1 MDAVPDAAA
10 GAGLGMGSRSG
21 SRWTKIATYGLAAV
35 VLVVMAFPLYGIVLT
50 SIQTERDIRSRDVAF
65 APTYVTTEHYEQ
77 IFSEDSGVPVTESMV
92 NSLVVAVGSSVLTVA
107 IAVPAAYA
115 LNRMR
120 VPGRRIVLGGFAAI
134 YVLPTLLFVLPLFIT
149 VVQLGLYDTY
159 LGLVLPYVAFTLP
172 FMVWIMGSF
181 VRSIPV
187 SVEEMARIDGANL
200 LQLLVRIVLPLLR
213 PGILAGLL
221 LGFVLAWIEFLT
233 PLLFTSDLSMLT
245 VTLGLFRSTMD
256 IAIGQLAAATV
267 VTALPVI
274 LITTFFQR
282 NITEV
287 ITAGV
292 ER

>member
-1 MDAVPDAAA
+1 MA
-10 GAGLGMGSRSG
+10 GRSG
-21 SRWTKIATYGLAAV
+21 SRWTQVATNGLAAV

-65 APTYVTTEHYEQ
+65 APTYVTTEHYGQ

-92 NSLVVAVGSSVLTVA
+92 NSLIVAVGSSVLTVA

-187 SVEEMARIDGANL
+187 SVEEMARIDGASL

-233 PLLFTSDLSMLT
+233 PLLFTSDLSILT

-274 LITTFFQR
+274 LITAVFQR

>member
-1 MDAVPDAAA
+1 MAART
-10 GAGLGMGSRSG
+10 GSRL
-21 SRWTKIATYGLAAV
+21 SRVMTYALAV
-35 VLVVMAFPLYGIVLT
+35 LVLVVMAFPLYGIILT
-50 SIQTERDIRSRDVAF
+50 SIQSERDIRSRDVAF
-65 APTYVTTEHYEQ
+65 VPTYMTTEHYEQ
-77 IFSEDSGVPVTESMV
+77 IFSQTSGVPVTESMI
-92 NSLVVAVGSSVLTVA
+92 NSLVVALLSSVVTVA

-120 VPGRRIVLGGFAAI
+120 VPGKRMILGGFAAV

-159 LGLVLPYVAFTLP
+159 VGLLLPYVAFTLP

-181 VRSIPV
+181 VRAIPV
-187 SVEEMARIDGANL
+187 TVEEMARIDGANL
-200 LQLLVRIVLPLLR
+200 AQLIFRIVLPLLR
-213 PGILAGLL
+213 PGIFAGLL

-233 PLLFTSDLSMLT
+233 PLLFTSDLSILT

-267 VTALPVI
+267 ITALPVI
-274 LITTFFQR
+274 LITAVFQR

-287 ITAGV
+287 ITTGV

>member
-1 MDAVPDAAA
+1 MAYR
-10 GAGLGMGSRSG
+10 SRATW
-21 SRWTKIATYGLAAV
+21 RKVVTYGLAGL
-35 VLVVMAFPLYGIVLT
+35 VLVIMAFPLYGIVLT

-65 APTYVTTEHYEQ
+65 APSYITTEHYEE
-77 IFSEDSGVPVTESMV
+77 IFSEGSGVPVAESMV
-92 NSLVVAVGSSVLTVA
+92 NSLIVAVASSVLTVA

-115 LNRMR
+115 LNRMK

-149 VVQLGLYDTY
+149 IVQLGLYDTY
-159 LGLVLPYVAFTLP
+159 IGLVLPYVAFTLP

-181 VRSIPV
+181 IRSIPV

-200 LQLLVRIVLPLLR
+200 AQLIFRIVLPLLR

-221 LGFVLAWIEFLT
+221 LGFVLAWVEFLT
-233 PLLFTSDLSMLT
+233 PLLFTSNLSMLT

-256 IAIGQLAAATV
+256 IEIGQLAAATV
-267 VTALPVI
+267 ITALPVI
-274 LITTFFQR
+274 LITAFFQK

>member
-1 MDAVPDAAA
+1 MSFGAV
-10 GAGLGMGSRSG
+10 SRLRKG
-21 SRWTKIATYGLAAV
+21 ATYGLALV
-35 VLVVMAFPLYGIVLT
+35 VLVVMAFPLYGIILT
-50 SIQTERDIRSRDVAF
+50 SIQTERDIRSGDVAF
-65 APTYVTTEHYEQ
+65 VPSYLTTEHYQ
-77 IFSEDSGVPVTESMV
+77 RIFSETSGVPVAESMV
-92 NSLVVAVGSSVLTVA
+92 NSLVVAVLSSVVTVA

-115 LNRMR
+115 LNRMK
-120 VPGRRIVLGGFAAI
+120 VPGRRIILGGFAAI
-134 YVLPTLLFVLPLFIT
+134 YVAPTLLFVLPLFIT

-159 LGLVLPYVAFTLP
+159 VGLLLPYVAFTLP

-200 LQLLVRIVLPLLR
+200 AQLIFRIVLPLLR

-233 PLLFTSDLSMLT
+233 PLLFTSDLSILT

-267 VTALPVI
+267 ITALPVI
-274 LITTFFQR
+274 LITAIFQR

>member
-1 MDAVPDAAA
+1 MARF
-10 GAGLGMGSRSG
+10 GSRY
-21 SRWTKIATYGLAAV
+21 RQAITYILAAL
-35 VLVVMAFPLYGIVLT
+35 VLVIMAFPLYGIILT
-50 SIQTERDIRSRDVAF
+50 SVQTERDIRSRDVTF
-65 APTYVTTEHYEQ
+65 FPTYLTTEHYRQ
-77 IFSEDSGVPVTESMV
+77 IVSEGSGVPVTESMI
-92 NSLVVAVGSSVLTVA
+92 NSVVVAVLSSVVTVA

-120 VPGRRIVLGGFAAI
+120 VPGRRMILGGLAAV

-172 FMVWIMGSF
+172 FMIWIMGAF

-187 SVEEMARIDGANL
+187 AVEEMARIDGANL
-200 LQLLVRIVLPLLR
+200 AQILLRIVLPLLR
-213 PGILAGLL
+213 PGIFAGLL

-233 PLLFTSDLSMLT
+233 PLLFTSDLSILT

-267 VTALPVI
+267 ITALPVI
-274 LITTFFQR
+274 LITAVFQR

>member
-1 MDAVPDAAA
+1 MAVRP
-10 GAGLGMGSRSG
+10 GSRLRQVS
-21 SRWTKIATYGLAAV
+21 TYALALL
-35 VLVVMAFPLYGIVLT
+35 VLVVMAFPLYGIILT
-50 SIQTERDIRSRDVAF
+50 SIQTERDIRSADVAF
-65 APTYVTTEHYEQ
+65 VPTYVTTEHYQQ
-77 IFSEDSGVPVTESMV
+77 IFSDTSGVPVTESMV
-92 NSLVVAVGSSVLTVA
+92 NSLVVAILSSVVTVA

-115 LNRMR
+115 INRMR
-120 VPGRRIVLGGFAAI
+120 VPGKRMILGGFAAV

-159 LGLVLPYVAFTLP
+159 IGLLLPYVAFTLP

-200 LQLLVRIVLPLLR
+200 AQLIFRIVLPLLR
-213 PGILAGLL
+213 PGIFAGLL

-256 IAIGQLAAATV
+256 IAIGQLAAATAI
-267 VTALPVI
+267 TALPVI
-274 LITTFFQR
+274 LITAVFQR

>member
-1 MDAVPDAAA
+1 MY
-10 GAGLGMGSRSG
+10 GRFRSRF
-21 SRWTKIATYGLAAV
+21 RQVVTYGLAAL
-35 VLVVMAFPLYGIVLT
+35 VLVVMAFPLYGIFLT
-50 SIQTERDIRSRDVAF
+50 SVQTERDIRSRDVAF
-65 APTYVTTEHYEQ
+65 APSYITTEHYRQ
-77 IFSEDSGVPVTESMV
+77 IFSADSGVPVTESMI
-92 NSLVVAVGSSVLTVA
+92 NSLIVAVATAVVTMV

-115 LNRMR
+115 INRLQ
-120 VPGRRIVLGGFAAI
+120 VPGKRIILGGFAAI

-159 LGLVLPYVAFTLP
+159 VGLVLPYVAFTLP

-200 LQLLVRIVLPLLR
+200 AQLIFRIVLPLLR
-213 PGILAGLL
+213 PGIFAGLL

-274 LITTFFQR
+274 LITALFQK
-282 NITEV
+282 NITQV

>member
-1 MDAVPDAAA
+1 MAAR
-10 GAGLGMGSRSG
+10 GGSRA
-21 SRWTKIATYGLAAV
+21 RQAMTYALALL
-35 VLVVMAFPLYGIVLT
+35 VLVVMAFPLYGIILT
-50 SIQTERDIRSRDVAF
+50 SMQTERDIRSADVAF
-65 APTYVTTEHYEQ
+65 APTYVTTEHYRQ
-77 IFSEDSGVPVTESMV
+77 IFSDTSGVPVAESMI
-92 NSLVVAVGSSVLTVA
+92 NSLVVALLSSVVTVA

-120 VPGRRIVLGGFAAI
+120 VPGKRIILGGFAAV

-159 LGLVLPYVAFTLP
+159 IGLLLPYVAFTLP

-200 LQLLVRIVLPLLR
+200 AQLIFRIVLPLLR
-213 PGILAGLL
+213 PGIFAGLL

-267 VTALPVI
+267 ITALPVI
-274 LITTFFQR
+274 LITAIFQR

>member
-1 MDAVPDAAA
+1 MRFGAV
-10 GAGLGMGSRSG
+10 SRLRKG
-21 SRWTKIATYGLAAV
+21 ATYGLALV
-35 VLVVMAFPLYGIVLT
+35 VLVVMAFPLYGIILT
-50 SIQTERDIRSRDVAF
+50 SIQTERDIRSGDVAF
-65 APTYVTTEHYEQ
+65 IPTYLTTEHYQ
-77 IFSEDSGVPVTESMV
+77 RIFSETSGVPVAESMV
-92 NSLVVAVGSSVLTVA
+92 NSLVVAALSSVVTVA

-120 VPGRRIVLGGFAAI
+120 VPGKRLILGGFAAI
-134 YVLPTLLFVLPLFIT
+134 YVAPTLLFVLPLFIT

-159 LGLVLPYVAFTLP
+159 VGLLLPYVAFTLP

-200 LQLLVRIVLPLLR
+200 AQLIFRIVLPLLR

-233 PLLFTSDLSMLT
+233 PLLFTSDLSILT

-267 VTALPVI
+267 ITALPVI
-274 LITTFFQR
+274 LITAIFQR